1 MSPRLRGNRFNIQAR
16 LQPRNRQAT
25 IIASSHPCEW
35 LCINRAHTG
44 CLGVNRANDAYL
56 RRRLATLMLRRGR
69 KLQHGSSLAGNQT
82 RNLHNLAVREFKR
95 IVMRVWIGHI
105 DLTKPRNLVI
115 YAHLTEKA
123 EGTLVLD
130 IVVER

>member
-1 MSPRLRGNRFNIQAR
+1 
-16 LQPRNRQAT
+16 
-25 IIASSHPCEW
+25 
-35 LCINRAHTG
+35 
-44 CLGVNRANDAYL
+44 
-56 RRRLATLMLRRGR
+56 
-69 KLQHGSSLAGNQT
+69 
-82 RNLHNLAVREFKR
+82 LAVREFKR

-105 DLTKPRNLVI
+105 DLTKPCDPVI

>member
-1 MSPRLRGNRFNIQAR
+1 MIQSR
-16 LQPRNRQAT
+16 SR
-25 IIASSHPCEW
+25 E
-35 LCINRAHTG
+35 
-44 CLGVNRANDAYL
+44 
-56 RRRLATLMLRRGR
+56 
-69 KLQHGSSLAGNQT
+69 LQHGSSLAGDQPSD
-82 RNLHNLAVREFKR
+82 LYNLAVREFKR

>member
-44 CLGVNRANDAYL
+44 CLGVNRASAYP
-56 RRRLATLMLRRGR
+56 RHRLATLMLCRGWQLQHRGR
-69 KLQHGSSLAGNQT
+69 LAGEQPSD
-82 RNLHNLAVREFKR
+82 LHDPAVRKFKRVVMGVRIFQINLA
-95 IVMRVWIGHI
+95 
-105 DLTKPRNLVI
+105 KPCHLVI

-123 EGTLVLD
+123 EGALVLD
-130 IVVER
+130 IFVER